1 MVMLVALCAAFTHMC
16 LLQIIP
22 GGPCDRGGGKS
33 LLQSGDRLVFVDDIP
48 VAGLDS
54 AELRDLIEGSEGSRV
69 KLGIERDA
77 EPNQR
82 GSQFHRRMD
91 ITIVRGFAKATP
103 QSSSPTPTNDD
114 IGTKVII
121 EGLQEDAVSE
131 SSIQLPLSDRFRG
144 DGEDAPPAVPEPA
157 KDKLRH
163 LYNNTP
169 DAERSETPLASYIT
183 SAPRATSRP
192 KLDNRAPSPMRLEVR
207 NSVARSP
214 SHRGSSPGTFP
225 SKFIAG
231 LPPLQQGSPGAGAGG
246 ASLKRAL
253 RSLLMILQR
262 DLVPTD
268 RDCPEVTEA
277 EVGKGYNKLLSEIFQ
292 QMKRNKVQQEKAML
306 VVNVIKRD
314 FAEQISKSMALKDAV
329 RALDDS
335 FDVYQVGGDNQ
346 SGAIDFDVTR
356 ASISSAYTATEVLK
370 ASMTYETPTS
380 TPKKSLAIS
389 NIIPP
394 GSESKVPLPILMNG
408 NSHDQRAEDPTE
420 LLALSGQN
428 FSDAGTEKN
437 RHNDASCDAPS
448 ASTGRESEDK
458 VPRLLELAGVADA
471 IDTNQPKVL
480 PHILSPR
487 MQSIAPAR
495 SLSLENDDLSTA
507 RKGDI
512 FGGEDDGVPCEPPV
526 RSSSSDKASSGG
538 VAVAFQSP
546 MLQQISSSSS
556 GGFVKER
563 RDRVEQLIK
572 RSKKLAA
579 QASASAVRDR
589 QRVPVFDPENQ
600 KDGSGHQPHTPRDS
614 STENSKRPT
623 PPSMRRIHDSLEPSS
638 ATRAAICTVDLV
650 DSVLKSPLSLRRD
663 ERNQHSEAVEA
674 DQVGAEMREAAST
687 VIDGKMTIHDS
698 GPDQHLEA
706 STRAQPEE
714 VLKSNPSRLETSP
727 GKEGKLVF
735 NAKSAGLKN
744 IGMIVCMF
752 YVCHGDPNLF

>member
-1 MVMLVALCAAFTHMC
+1 MRGFTSC
-16 LLQIIP
+16 LSQIIP

-82 GSQFHRRMD
+82 GSQYHRRMD

-144 DGEDAPPAVPEPA
+144 DGEDGPPAVPEPA

-231 LPPLQQGSPGAGAGG
+231 LPPLQPGSPGAGAGG

-329 RALDDS
+329 RALDDT
-335 FDVYQVGGDNQ
+335 FEVYQVGGGNQ

-356 ASISSAYTATEVLK
+356 PSITSAYTATEVLK

-389 NIIPP
+389 KIIPP
-394 GSESKVPLPILMNG
+394 ASESKVPVPIRMND
-408 NSHDQRAEDPTE
+408 NDQRAEDPSE
-420 LLALSGQN
+420 LLSLSGQN

-437 RHNDASCDAPS
+437 RHSDASCDAPP
-448 ASTGRESEDK
+448 ASTGRQIEDK
-458 VPRLLELAGVADA
+458 ASLSLELTGIADA

-480 PHILSPR
+480 PHKPSPR

-495 SLSLENDDLSTA
+495 SHSLENDDLSTA
-507 RKGDI
+507 SKGNI
-512 FGGEDDGVPCEPPV
+512 FGGDDDGLPCVPSV

-538 VAVAFQSP
+538 VAFAFQSP

-572 RSKKLAA
+572 RSQKLAA
-579 QASASAVRDR
+579 HASASAVRDR
-589 QRVPVFDPENQ
+589 QRVPVFDPEDQ

-614 STENSKRPT
+614 ATENSKRPT

-744 IGMIVCMF
+744 IGMIVCMS
-752 YVCHGDPNLF
+752 YVCHGDPNLV